1 MEGSKSNRK
10 KYDKWILGI
19 YFVICIFLCFC
30 IERTVG
36 QMTSQY
42 KESQMQVMAGLLA
55 EKVSS
60 SVDHIVD
67 SADQTAS
74 LLSLKGDLS
83 AETLYHEIQ
92 NYEEHSSFTD
102 MGLFSSPDDFYGS
115 PGVQRDF
122 EKYRHF
128 ERVLEAEGTYITEPY
143 RSSVTAKYMITIMI
157 PISSSEEKRYIMY
170 ASFPLETIQEL
181 AQTESLN
188 SQPEI
193 ALLNADSGNYIACT
207 DGEMASAGSWNNL
220 MMMHTQMQFE
230 NETLYHDYMQ
240 NLQNRTSPGIAQFV
254 FHDRSYTQGY
264 VKIQSMPDWYIAVNL
279 PNSTLSGFLMQ
290 HQTRIAG
297 YFAAIIIVT
306 VCLGIWIICRQILQ
320 KKKLQQLSEND
331 PLLGIL
337 NKRTF
342 ISRFHDYITE
352 QTQAPSGV
360 LIFLDVDDF
369 KIYNDT
375 YGHLSGDLVLKQ
387 FAKTMMAF
395 FGENGLVGR
404 YGGDEFILFLKGFRK
419 RESVEKSMLRLQQE
433 LHEMELPGHGIVK
446 LSFSAGLARFPES
459 GKTFEELCDNA
470 DKALYRAKSHG
481 KNSFQWYDRLS

>member
-1 MEGSKSNRK
+1 MEGSKNKHK
-10 KYDKWILGI
+10 KYDKWVLGI
-19 YFVICIFLCFC
+19 YIAICISLGFC
-30 IERTVG
+30 IEHTVRE
-36 QMTSQY
+36 MTGQY

-55 EKVSS
+55 EKVST

-67 SADQTAS
+67 SAKQTAS
-74 LLSLKGDLS
+74 LLSLHENRS
-83 AETLYHEIQ
+83 AETLYQEIQ
-92 NYEEHSSFTD
+92 KFEEHSLFTD
-102 MGLFSSPDDFYGS
+102 MGLFSSPDDFFGS

-128 ERVLEAEGTYITEPY
+128 DKVLEAKDTYITEPY
-143 RSSVTAKYMITIMI
+143 RSSVTAKYMISIMI
-157 PISSSEEKRYIMY
+157 PLSSSDEEKYIMY
-170 ASFPLETIQEL
+170 ASFPLETIQGL
-181 AQTESLN
+181 AQTESLY

-220 MMMHTQMQFE
+220 MLMHSQMEFE
-230 NETLYHDYMQ
+230 NETFYHDYMQ
-240 NLQNRTSPGIAQFV
+240 NLEHRTDSGIAQFD
-254 FHDRSYTQGY
+254 FRDKAYTQGY
-264 VKIQSMPDWYIAVNL
+264 VRIQSMPDWYIAVNL

-297 YFAAIIIVT
+297 YFAAIIILT
-306 VCLGIWIICRQILQ
+306 LCLCIWIICRQILQ

-342 ISRFHDYITE
+342 ISRFHDYIAK
-352 QTQAPSGV
+352 QNQSPCGV

-433 LHEMELPGHGIVK
+433 LHEMELPDHGIVK
-446 LSFSAGLARFPES
+446 LSFSAGLARFPDS
-459 GKTFEELCDNA
+459 GKTFEELCNHA
-470 DKALYRAKSHG
+470 DKALYRVKSHG
-481 KNSFQWYDRLS
+481 KNAFAWYE